1 MIDKFAESLVVAERA
16 RKTGPT
22 MRLTLVQASI
32 GLVPVIA
39 ISAFGLFTASHAGG
53 QEGMVRKAAPATAN
67 VPPDLVIGPEP
78 LEPNLS
84 AMLATGDGG
93 AMIDGRETG
102 GRHASA
108 RR

>member
-1 MIDKFAESLVVAERA
+1 VIDKFAESLVVAERA

-22 MRLTLVQASI
+22 MRLTLVQAGI
-32 GLVPVIA
+32 GLVLVIA
-39 ISAFGLFTASHAGG
+39 
-53 QEGMVRKAAPATAN
+53 
-67 VPPDLVIGPEP
+67 

>member
-1 MIDKFAESLVVAERA
+1 MIDPFAESLIVAERA

-22 MRLTLVQASI
+22 MRLTLVQAGI
-32 GLVPVIA
+32 GLVLVIA
-39 ISAFGLFTASHAGG
+39 ISAFGLFTASHASG

-67 VPPDLVIGPEP
+67 VLPDLVIWPQS

-84 AMLATGDGG
+84 GMLTTGDGG
-93 AMIDGRETG
+93 AMIDSRETG
-102 GRHASA
+102 DQHAST